1 MAYLGGNAPL
11 LSPATLALVLLLLG
25 GTLAQAQP
33 ATTREP
39 RRRSVTLTGAPLEAR
54 IATGI
59 RTFLVF
65 SVPIRGKAVEVDPKL
80 IKVVDAGAVILAIEP
95 LSEPRPGERWTLRV
109 PLADGKAP
117 DVAEFSLVAHPSEVD
132 TEIDVAR
139 PEESA
144 PTCPT
149 CAPCAAMNPADAIAS
164 GFIGT
169 DGVQTQALR
178 SFTDAASGFD
188 SRRGATYRAAD
199 WVLVDVEIIPLP
211 GHPALRPTGATLMSK
226 TGEARVRAVKV
237 APGSQS
243 PEAVRVLVTTD
254 VPPSSA
260 GLEFTL
266 HLTGADGAP
275 SLSIP
280 AVTLPPEKER
290 KP

>member
-1 MAYLGGNAPL
+1 L

-33 ATTREP
+33 TPTREA
-39 RRRSVTLTGAPLEAR
+39 RRRSVTLTGSPLEAR
-54 IATGI
+54 IATGT

-65 SVPIRGKAVEVDPKL
+65 SVPILWKAVEVDPQR
-80 IKVVDAGAVILAIEP
+80 IKVVASGDKILAIEP

-132 TEIDVAR
+132 TEIDVTR
-139 PEESA
+139 REES
-144 PTCPT
+144 PTACPT
-149 CAPCAAMNPADAIAS
+149 CAPCAAMNPADTIAS
-164 GFIGT
+164 GLIGK
-169 DGVQTQALR
+169 DGVQTLALR
-178 SFTDAASGFD
+178 RFMDAASGFELKA
-188 SRRGATYRAAD
+188 GVTYRAAD

-211 GHPALRPTGATLMSK
+211 GHPALRPLGATLASK
-226 TGEARVRAVKV
+226 AGEARVRGVKV
-237 APGSQS
+237 APGTQS
-243 PEAVRVLVTTD
+243 PGAVRVLVTTD

-266 HLTGADGAP
+266 HLNGADGAP
-275 SLSIP
+275 TLSIP

-290 KP
+290 TP

>member
-1 MAYLGGNAPL
+1 
-11 LSPATLALVLLLLG
+11 VLLLLG

-33 ATTREP
+33 APTREP
-39 RRRSVTLTGAPLEAR
+39 RRRSVTLTSSPLEAR

-65 SVPIRGKAVEVDPKL
+65 SVPIQGKAVEVDPKL

-139 PEESA
+139 REESPPA
-144 PTCPT
+144 CPT

-164 GFIGT
+164 GFIGK

-178 SFTDAASGFD
+178 RFMDATSGFELKA
-188 SRRGATYRAAD
+188 GVTYRAAD
-199 WVLVDVEIIPLP
+199 WVLVDVEIIPPPGLP
-211 GHPALRPTGATLMSK
+211 AWRPTGATLTSK
-226 TGEARVRAVKV
+226 TGEARVRGVKV
-237 APGSQS
+237 APGRQS
-243 PEAVRVLVTTD
+243 PGAVRVLVTTD

-266 HLTGADGAP
+266 HLNGADGAP

-290 KP
+290 TP

>member
-1 MAYLGGNAPL
+1 L

-33 ATTREP
+33 APTREA
-39 RRRSVTLTGAPLEAR
+39 RRRSVTLTGSPLEAR

-65 SVPIRGKAVEVDPKL
+65 AVPIRGKAVEVDPKL
-80 IKVVDAGAVILAIEP
+80 IKVVDAGEVILAIEP

-139 PEESA
+139 REESA
-144 PTCPT
+144 PACPT
-149 CAPCAAMNPADAIAS
+149 CAPCAAMSPADAIAS
-164 GFIGT
+164 GFISK
-169 DGVQTQALR
+169 DGVQTRELA
-178 SFTDAASGFD
+178 SFTDTASGFD
-188 SRRGATYRAAD
+188 SRSGVTYRAEN
-199 WVLVDVEIIPLP
+199 WVLVDVEIIPPP
-211 GHPALRPTGATLMSK
+211 GQPAWRPTGATLTSK
-226 TGEARVRAVKV
+226 TGAAQVRGVKV
-237 APGSQS
+237 APGEK
-243 PEAVRVLVTTD
+243 PNAVRVLVTTD
-254 VPPSSA
+254 VPPSSV

-266 HLTGADGAP
+266 HLNGADGAP
-275 SLSIP
+275 SFSIP
-280 AVTLPPEKER
+280 AVTLPPAKER

>member
-1 MAYLGGNAPL
+1 
-11 LSPATLALVLLLLG
+11 VLLLLG

-33 ATTREP
+33 APTREP
-39 RRRSVTLTGAPLEAR
+39 RRRSVTLTGSPLEAR
-54 IATGI
+54 IAAGI

-80 IKVVDAGAVILAIEP
+80 IKIVDAGAVTLVIEP

-117 DVAEFSLVAHPSEVD
+117 EVAEFSLVAHPSEVD

-139 PEESA
+139 REESPPA
-144 PTCPT
+144 CPT

-164 GFIGT
+164 GFIDKG
-169 DGVQTQALR
+169 GVQTRELGIY
-178 SFTDAASGFD
+178 TDAASGFESKD
-188 SRRGATYRAAD
+188 GVTYRAGN
-199 WVLVDVEIIPLP
+199 WGLVDVEIIPPP
-211 GHPALRPTGATLMSK
+211 GQPAWRPTGATLTSK

-237 APGSQS
+237 APGTK
-243 PEAVRVLVTTD
+243 PNAVRVLVTTD
-254 VPPSSA
+254 MPPSSV

-266 HLTGADGAP
+266 HLNGADGAP

-280 AVTLPPEKER
+280 AVTLPPAKEP

>member
-1 MAYLGGNAPL
+1 VTYLGGNALL
-11 LSPATLALVLLLLG
+11 LSPSTLALVLFLLG

-33 ATTREP
+33 APTREP

-54 IATGI
+54 IATGV

-65 SVPIRGKAVEVDPKL
+65 SVPIQGKAVEVDPKL

-117 DVAEFSLVAHPSEVD
+117 DVAEFSLVAYPSEVD

-139 PEESA
+139 REES
-144 PTCPT
+144 PTACPT
-149 CAPCAAMNPADAIAS
+149 CAPCAAMDPADAIAS
-164 GFIGT
+164 GFISK
-169 DGVQTQALR
+169 DGVQTRELR
-178 SFTDAASGFD
+178 NFTDAASGFASQD
-188 SRRGATYRAAD
+188 GVTYRAED
-199 WVLVDVEIIPLP
+199 WVLVDVQIIPPP
-211 GHPALRPTGATLMSK
+211 GHPAWRPTGATLTSK

-237 APGSQS
+237 APGRK
-243 PEAVRVLVTTD
+243 PNAVRVLVTTD
-254 VPPSSA
+254 VPPSSG

-266 HLTGADGAP
+266 HLNGADGAP
-275 SLSIP
+275 SFSIP
-280 AVTLPPEKER
+280 AVTLPPAQET

>member
-1 MAYLGGNAPL
+1 L

-33 ATTREP
+33 APTREP
-39 RRRSVTLTGAPLEAR
+39 RRRSVTLTGSPLEAR

-65 SVPIRGKAVEVDPKL
+65 SVPIRGKGVEVDPQR
-80 IKVVDAGAVILAIEP
+80 IKVVALGDVILAIEP

-117 DVAEFSLVAHPSEVD
+117 EVAEFSLVAHPSEVD

-139 PEESA
+139 REESA
-144 PTCPT
+144 PACPT
-149 CAPCAAMNPADAIAS
+149 CAPCAAINPADAIAS
-164 GFIGT
+164 GFIGN

-178 SFTDAASGFD
+178 SFRDAASGFD
-188 SRRGATYRAAD
+188 SKNGVAYRAAD
-199 WVLVDVEIIPLP
+199 WVLVEVEIIPPP
-211 GHPALRPTGATLMSK
+211 GHPALRPTGATLTSK
-226 TGEARVRAVKV
+226 TGAAQVRGVKV
-237 APGSQS
+237 APGTL
-243 PEAVRVLVTTD
+243 PNAVRVLVTTD

-266 HLTGADGAP
+266 HLNGADGAP

-280 AVTLPPEKER
+280 AVTLPPAKEP
-290 KP
+290 KQ

>member
-1 MAYLGGNAPL
+1 M

-33 ATTREP
+33 VPPREP

-65 SVPIRGKAVEVDPKL
+65 SVPIRGKAVEVDSQR
-80 IKVVDAGAVILAIEP
+80 IKVVDTGEVSLIIEP

-117 DVAEFSLVAHPSEVD
+117 EVAEFSLVAHPSEVD

-139 PEESA
+139 REES
-144 PTCPT
+144 PTACPA
-149 CAPCAAMNPADAIAS
+149 CAPCGAVNPADAIAS
-164 GFIGT
+164 GFIAK
-169 DGVQTQALR
+169 DGVQTREFR
-178 SFTDAASGFD
+178 SLMDAANGFA
-188 SRRGATYRAAD
+188 SRDGVTYRGNG
-199 WVLVDVEIIPLP
+199 WVLVDVEIILP
-211 GHPALRPTGATLMSK
+211 SGQPAWRPAGATLTSK
-226 TGEARVRAVKV
+226 AGMARVRGVKM
-237 APGSQS
+237 APGQL
-243 PEAVRVLVTTD
+243 PNALRVLVTTD
-254 VPPSSA
+254 APPPSA

-266 HLTGADGAP
+266 HLNGADGAP

-280 AVTLPPEKER
+280 AVTLAPRKE
-290 KP
+290 PTP

>member
-1 MAYLGGNAPL
+1 L

-33 ATTREP
+33 APTREP

-80 IKVVDAGAVILAIEP
+80 IKVVDSGEVSLIIEP

-139 PEESA
+139 REES
-144 PTCPT
+144 PTACPK
-149 CAPCAAMNPADAIAS
+149 CAPCAALNPAEAIAS
-164 GFIGT
+164 GLIDK
-169 DGVQTQALR
+169 DGVQTWELR
-178 SFTDAASGFD
+178 GFTDAASGFEWKT
-188 SRRGATYRAAD
+188 GVTYRAVD
-199 WVLVDVEIIPLP
+199 WVLVDVEVIPATRQ
-211 GHPALRPTGATLMSK
+211 PALRPTGATLTSK

-237 APGSQS
+237 APGKN
-243 PEAVRVLVTTD
+243 PNAVRVLVTTD

-266 HLTGADGAP
+266 HLNGADGAP
-275 SLSIP
+275 SFSIP
-280 AVTLPPEKER
+280 KVKLPPAKEHN
-290 KP
+290 P

>member
-1 MAYLGGNAPL
+1 M
-11 LSPATLALVLLLLG
+11 LLLLG

-33 ATTREP
+33 APTREP
-39 RRRSVTLTGAPLEAR
+39 RRRSVTLTGSPLEAR

-65 SVPIRGKAVEVDPKL
+65 SVPIRGKAVEVDPQR
-80 IKVVDAGAVILAIEP
+80 IKVVALGDVILAIEP

-139 PEESA
+139 REES
-144 PTCPT
+144 PTACPT

-164 GFIGT
+164 GFIGK
-169 DGVQTQALR
+169 DGVETRELP
-178 SFTDAASGFD
+178 SFTDTASGFA
-188 SRRGATYRAAD
+188 SGTGVAYRAAD
-199 WVLVDVEIIPLP
+199 WVLVDVQIIPPPGLP
-211 GHPALRPTGATLMSK
+211 AWRPTRATLTSK
-226 TGEARVRAVKV
+226 TGEARVRGVKV
-237 APGSQS
+237 APGKN
-243 PEAVRVLVTTD
+243 PNAVRVLVTTD
-254 VPPSSA
+254 VPPSSS

-266 HLTGADGAP
+266 HLNGADGAP

-290 KP
+290 TP

>member
-1 MAYLGGNAPL
+1 M

-33 ATTREP
+33 APTREA
-39 RRRSVTLTGAPLEAR
+39 RRRSVTLTGSPLEAR

-65 SVPIRGKAVEVDPKL
+65 SVPIRGKAVEVDPQR
-80 IKVVDAGAVILAIEP
+80 IKVVASGDEILAIEP
-95 LSEPRPGERWTLRV
+95 LSEPRPGERWMLRV
-109 PLADGKAP
+109 PLADAGAP

-139 PEESA
+139 REES
-144 PTCPT
+144 PTACPT

-164 GFIGT
+164 GFIDG
-169 DGVQTQALR
+169 DGVGTRKLR
-178 SFTDAASGFD
+178 SFTDASSGFA
-188 SRRGATYRAAD
+188 SQVGVTYRAAG
-199 WVLVDVEIIPLP
+199 WVLVDVAIIPPPGLP
-211 GHPALRPTGATLMSK
+211 AWRPTGATLTSK

-237 APGSQS
+237 APGKD
-243 PEAVRVLVTTD
+243 PNAVRVLVTTD
-254 VPPSSA
+254 KPPSSA

-266 HLTGADGAP
+266 HLNGADGAP
-275 SLSIP
+275 SFSIP
-280 AVTLPPEKER
+280 AVTLPPAKEH